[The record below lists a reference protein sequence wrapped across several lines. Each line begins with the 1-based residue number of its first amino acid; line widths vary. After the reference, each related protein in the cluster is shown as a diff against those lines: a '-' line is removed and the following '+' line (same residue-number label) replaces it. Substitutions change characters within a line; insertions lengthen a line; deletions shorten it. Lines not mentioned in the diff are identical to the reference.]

1 MNKNG
6 RPNLGYS
13 NLFWQKIDNEQ
24 RARIYNR
31 EELIQEVLSEPEELS
46 IDKLQLIPIT
56 EITPGET
63 NDETR
68 CIKITERDENNRHID
83 AKTYRDAV

>member
-13 NLFWQKIDNEQ
+13 NLFWQRVERSPEAKIH
-24 RARIYNR
+24 NR
-31 EELIQEVLSEPEELS
+31 EELIQEVLSEPKEIP
-46 IDKLQLIPIT
+46 IDRLQLMSLTKTIH
-56 EITPGET
+56 GEHD
-63 NDETR
+63 DETR

>member
-13 NLFWQKIDNEQ
+13 NLFWQRVERSPEAKIH
-24 RARIYNR
+24 NR
-31 EELIQEVLSEPEELS
+31 EELIQEVLSEPKELP
-46 IDKLQLIPIT
+46 IDRLQLMSLTKPKQ
-56 EITPGET
+56 GDYD
-63 NDETR
+63 DETR
-68 CIKITERDENNRHID
+68 CIKITERDEDNRHID

>member
-13 NLFWQKIDNEQ
+13 NLFWRKIDNEQ
-24 RARIYNR
+24 GARIHNR
-31 EELIQEVLSEPEELS
+31 EELIEEVLSEPKELP
-46 IDKLQLIPIT
+46 IDRLQLMSLSVSKT
-56 EITPGET
+56 GEC

-68 CIKITERDENNRHID
+68 RIKTIERDEDDRHID
-83 AKTYRDAV
+83 VKTHRHAV